1 VLDQTALVLSFSPF
15 PKVGEFMSYSRRGFL
30 GSAIA
35 ASLAS
40 GLDAQYL
47 HAQDKANGDASRP
60 ANPLGTGKRPIII
73 CAHNGVNYLDD
84 AFVFLKNGGDTLEA
98 ALRVVKGPEDDP
110 NDDTVGLG
118 GLPNEEGVVE
128 LDACCMHGP
137 TRRAGSVGG
146 VRNIKN
152 VSLVS
157 KAVMEHTGHVMLVGE
172 GAERFAVAVGFP
184 RENLL
189 TERSRKIWLLW
200 KENHS
205 TDDWWGPGLA
215 DPLWK
220 PPSLPPATSPQTEL
234 WEERIKRLEAHA
246 ERLGIE
252 PEFRMAAIRRV
263 LSPPTGTI
271 HCSALNEKG
280 EISGCTTTSGLAF
293 KLPGRCG
300 DSPIIGAGCYTDQDV
315 GSAGAT
321 GSGEENIKVAGAH
334 TIVEN
339 MRRGMSPLEAGMD
352 ALRRIARNYN
362 NDMSK
367 LKFIDMKYYVLRK
380 DGAYAGVSLWE
391 GSLKNPPQFAVHDG
405 TRRLEVTVPLFKGVS
420 HEFPPFPV
428 VLPDELKKD
437 SVYMK

>member
-1 VLDQTALVLSFSPF
+1 
-15 PKVGEFMSYSRRGFL
+15 MSISRRGFI

-35 ASLAS
+35 ASVAS
-40 GLDAQYL
+40 GLNAQES
-47 HAQDKANGDASRP
+47 QRTKDDPSRSSGSV
-60 ANPLGTGKRPIII
+60 GTGKRPILV
-73 CAHNGVNYLDD
+73 CANNGVNYLDG
-84 AFVFLKNGGDTLEA
+84 AFAFLKGGGDTLDA
-98 ALRVVKGPEDDP
+98 AIRVVKGPEDDP
-110 NDDTVGLG
+110 NDDSVGLG

-152 VSLVS
+152 VALVS

-172 GAERFAVAVGFP
+172 GAERFAVAMGFP

-200 KENHS
+200 KEHHS

-215 DPLWK
+215 DPQWK
-220 PPSLPPATSPQTEL
+220 APAPQAEL
-234 WEERIKRLEAHA
+234 WEERIHGLEEHA
-246 ERLGIE
+246 ARLGIE

-280 EISGCTTTSGLAF
+280 EMSGVTTTSGLAF

-339 MRRGMSPLEAGMD
+339 MRHGMSPLDAGMD
-352 ALRRIARNYN
+352 ALHRIVRNYN
-362 NDMSK
+362 NDMDK
-367 LKFIDMKYYVLRK
+367 LKFLDMTYYILRK

-391 GSLKNPPQFAVHDG
+391 GYPDKLHKIAVHDG
-405 TRRLEVTVPLFKGVS
+405 TRRSAVTVAMFKGAS
-420 HEFPPFPV
+420 HDFPPFPV
-428 VLPDELKKD
+428 NMPKELTQD
-437 SVYMK
+437 SVYVK

>member
-1 VLDQTALVLSFSPF
+1 
-15 PKVGEFMSYSRRGFL
+15 MSSITRRGFL
-30 GSAIA
+30 ESAVV
-35 ASLAS
+35 ASISA
-40 GLDAQYL
+40 GLNAQEKN
-47 HAQDKANGDASRP
+47 KAPQTP
-60 ANPLGTGKRPIII
+60 ANSVNRPIII
-73 CAHNGVNYLDD
+73 SAKNGLSYLND
-84 AFVFLKNGGDTLEA
+84 AFLFLKGGGDTLDA

-110 NDDTVGLG
+110 NVDSVGLG

-152 VSLVS
+152 VSLVA

-172 GAERFAVAVGFP
+172 GAERFAVAMGFP

-205 TDDWWGPGLA
+205 TNDWWGPGP
-215 DPLWK
+215 DSPGWK
-220 PPSLPPATSPQTEL
+220 PPAPQSKL
-234 WEERIKRLEAHA
+234 WEERMQDLEQRAA
-246 ERLGIE
+246 ELGIE
-252 PEFRMAAIRRV
+252 PEFRPAALRRV
-263 LSPPTGTI
+263 VAPPTGTI
-271 HCSALNEKG
+271 HCSALNERG
-280 EISGCTTTSGLAF
+280 EISAVTTTSGLAF

-300 DSPIIGAGCYTDQDV
+300 DSPIIGAGCYVDQDV

-339 MRRGMSPLEAGMD
+339 MRRGMSPHDAGMD
-352 ALRRIARNYN
+352 ALERIVRNHN
-362 NDMSK
+362 HDMNK
-367 LKFIDMKYYVLRK
+367 LKFMDMTYYILRK

-391 GSLKNPPQFAVHDG
+391 GYAPNDVHRIAVHDG
-405 TRRLEVTVPLFKGVS
+405 TRRSENTVAMFKGFS
-420 HEFPPFPV
+420 QEFPPTPV
-428 VLPDELKKD
+428 LKK
-437 SVYMK
+437 YKE

>member
-1 VLDQTALVLSFSPF
+1 MPF
-15 PKVGEFMSYSRRGFL
+15 SRRDFVKTSVL
-30 GSAIA
+30 GAVA
-35 ASLAS
+35 VGVGTRAEA
-40 GLDAQYL
+40 
-47 HAQDKANGDASRP
+47 GDPQAGSQ
-60 ANPLGTGKRPIII
+60 KRPIVV
-73 CAHNGVNYLDD
+73 CAHNGFNYLDE
-84 AFVFLKNGGDTLEA
+84 AFAFLKGGGDTLDA

-110 NDDTVGLG
+110 NDTSVGLG
-118 GLPNEEGVVE
+118 GIPNEEGVVE

-189 TERSRKIWLLW
+189 TEHSRKVWLLW
-200 KENHS
+200 KEFHS
-205 TDDWWGPGLA
+205 NEDWWGPGLA
-215 DPLWK
+215 DRHWQAPDAKRSDK
-220 PPSLPPATSPQTEL
+220 PQSEL
-234 WEERIKRLEAHA
+234 WQERYRRLEEHA
-246 ERLGIE
+246 AELGIA
-252 PEFRMAAIRRV
+252 PELRRDAVHTV
-263 LSPPTGTI
+263 LFPQTGTI

-280 EISGCTTTSGLAF
+280 EISGCTTTSGLDF
-293 KLPGRCG
+293 KLPGRVG

-339 MRRGMSPLEAGMD
+339 MRHGMSPQEAGMET
-352 ALRRIARNYN
+352 LKRIVRNYN
-362 NDMSK
+362 GDMNK
-367 LKFIDMKYYVLRK
+367 LRFVDMTYYILRK

-391 GSLKNPPQFAVHDG
+391 GYESGNPHKIAVHDG
-405 TRRLEVTVPLFKGVS
+405 ERRAEVTVSLFKGYS
-420 HEFPPFPV
+420 QDFPPP
-428 VLPDELKKD
+428 PNIPEDLKKR
-437 SVYMK
+437 SE

>member
-1 VLDQTALVLSFSPF
+1 MPF
-15 PKVGEFMSYSRRGFL
+15 SRRDFVKTSVL
-30 GSAIA
+30 GALATGVGAQASVAIDLGGNGRPSQDSSH
-35 ASLAS
+35 ASQFGA
-40 GLDAQYL
+40 Y
-47 HAQDKANGDASRP
+47 
-60 ANPLGTGKRPIII
+60 KRPIIV
-73 CAHNGVNYLDD
+73 CANNGYAYLED
-84 AFVFLKNGGDTLEA
+84 AFVFLKGGGDTLDA
-98 ALRVVKGPEDDP
+98 ALKVVKGPEDDP
-110 NDDTVGLG
+110 NDDSVGLG

-157 KAVMEHTGHVMLVGE
+157 KAVMQHTGHVMLVGE
-172 GAERFAVAVGFP
+172 GAERFAVAMGFP

-189 TERSRKIWLLW
+189 TEHSRKIWLLW
-200 KENHS
+200 KEFHS

-215 DPLWK
+215 DPHWQ
-220 PPSLPPATSPQTEL
+220 PPASKTTGDKPQAEL
-234 WEERIKRLEAHA
+234 WQDRMRNLRARAADLE
-246 ERLGIE
+246 IP
-252 PEFRMAAIRRV
+252 PELQLAAVRKV
-263 LSPPTGTI
+263 LFPQTGTI
-271 HCSALNEKG
+271 HCSALNDKG

-339 MRRGMSPLEAGMD
+339 MRHGMSPQEAGLD
-352 ALRRIARNYN
+352 ALKRIVRNYN
-362 NDMSK
+362 GDMNR
-367 LKFIDMKYYVLRK
+367 LRFMDMTYYILRK

-391 GSLKNPPQFAVHDG
+391 GYSKGNPHKIAIHDG
-405 TRRLEVTVPLFKGVS
+405 THRAEVAVNLLKGYS
-420 HEFPPFPV
+420 QDFPPFPEI
-428 VLPDELKKD
+428 PADLKKD
-437 SVYMK
+437 SEYLK

>member
-1 VLDQTALVLSFSPF
+1 
-15 PKVGEFMSYSRRGFL
+15 MSISRRGFL

-35 ASLAS
+35 ASLLP
-40 GLDAQYL
+40 GLN
-47 HAQDKANGDASRP
+47 AQDKKNDDARS
-60 ANPLGTGKRPIII
+60 AASFGTGKRPVIV
-73 CAHNGVNYLDD
+73 CANNGVAYLDD
-84 AFVFLKNGGDTLEA
+84 AFVFLKNGGDTLDA

-157 KAVMEHTGHVMLVGE
+157 KAVMEHTGHVMLVGD
-172 GAERFAVAVGFP
+172 GAERFAVAMGFP

-200 KENHS
+200 KEYHS
-205 TDDWWGPGLA
+205 SDDWWGPGLA
-215 DPLWK
+215 DPNWT
-220 PPSLPPATSPQTEL
+220 PPSTLPTMSPQSEL
-234 WEERIKRLEAHA
+234 WEQRIRRLEKHA
-246 ERLGIE
+246 AELGIE
-252 PEFRMAAIRRV
+252 PEFRMAAVRRV
-263 LSPPTGTI
+263 LIPPTGTI
-271 HCSALNEKG
+271 HCSALNDKG

-339 MRRGMSPLEAGMD
+339 MRHGMSPVEAGLD
-352 ALRRIARNYN
+352 ALNRIVRNYN
-362 NDMSK
+362 GDMSK
-367 LKFIDMKYYVLRK
+367 LKFVDMTYYILRK

-391 GSLKNPPQFAVHDG
+391 GSSPKKPHLIAVHDG
-405 TRRLEVTVPLFKGVS
+405 TKRSEATVPLLKGIS
-420 HEFPPFPV
+420 HDFPPFPT
-428 VLPDELKKD
+428 VLPEELKKD